1 MLRRKKHLAMVDGT
15 EYPYTHSITLTSPED
30 GFDAVYSLLEKVWI
44 DASNVETIDRLG
56 FETAL
61 IELVSNVFQHGDSD
75 ITPLCTVTVKIYS
88 DRIECSLLDAGTPR
102 DLQLTGRSMPDE
114 FAESGRGIILIQA
127 LVDELNYAREGDRNR
142 WHMVKKTAR
151 AEFSPET
158 VPQVLRPRPIDEAV
172 RQQALNSLNLLD
184 TAPEE
189 RFDLITR
196 LAQRLF
202 GVETCAISLIDN
214 DRQWF
219 KSKIGL
225 ADAET
230 SRSVAF
236 CDYTIRQYDTMV
248 VPDARLDPRF
258 QANPLVT
265 GDPNIRFYA
274 GYPIEAGNDQPVG
287 ALCVF
292 DPNPRIFTEEE
303 KDLLRDLALYVQ
315 NELLAAQDLDRARE
329 VQRGLSPKA
338 FPDMDGYEI
347 AGVCLP
353 SQAVGG
359 DFYDWYQV
367 QDRMALTLADV
378 MGKGIGSA
386 IIAATVRAV
395 FRAAFWQDDIDMAME
410 TAAAILKEDLS
421 TSGKFVT
428 FFHARLHKDTGSLE
442 YIDAGHGL
450 TSIVRADGRV
460 DQLASQSF
468 PLGLHMDEPWIVE
481 TETLEIGD
489 TLVSVSDGVLD
500 LFDGTLSGLL
510 QATAIVQKSTSA
522 QAVVDALEKL
532 AAPQSA
538 PDDVTI
544 LVLRRTK

>member
-1 MLRRKKHLAMVDGT
+1 MVDGT
-15 EYPYTHSITLTSPED
+15 EYPYTHTITLTSPED
-30 GFDAVYSLLEKVWI
+30 GFDAVHSLFEKLWI
-44 DASNVETIDRLG
+44 DAPYVETLDRVG

-61 IELVSNVFQHGDSD
+61 IELVSNVFQHGDSE
-75 ITPLCTVTVKIYS
+75 ITPLCTITVTTYS
-88 DRIECSLLDAGTPR
+88 DHIECSLLDAGTPR
-102 DLQLTGRSMPDE
+102 ELQLTGRSMPDE
-114 FAESGRGIILIQA
+114 FAESGRGILLIQA
-127 LVDELNYAREGDRNR
+127 LVDELSYTREGDLNR
-142 WHMVKKTAR
+142 WHMVKKTAPL
-151 AEFSPET
+151 EFSLET
-158 VPQVLRPRPIDEAV
+158 VPQVLRLRPIDEAV
-172 RQQALNSLNLLD
+172 RQQALDSLDILD
-184 TAPEE
+184 TPPEA

-202 GVETCAISLIDN
+202 GVETCAITLIDK

-219 KSKIGL
+219 KSRIGL

-230 SRSVAF
+230 SRSAAF
-236 CDYTIRQYDTMV
+236 CDYTIGQYDTMV
-248 VPDARLDPRF
+248 VPDARLDLRF

-265 GDPNIRFYA
+265 GDPHIRFYA

-303 KDLLRDLALYVQ
+303 KDLLRDLALFVQ
-315 NELLAAQDLDRARE
+315 NELLASQDLDRARE
-329 VQRGLSPKA
+329 VQRGLSPRA
-338 FPDMDGYEI
+338 FADMDGYEI

-367 QDRMALTLADV
+367 QDRLAFTLADV
-378 MGKGIGSA
+378 MGKGISSA

-395 FRAAFWQDDIDMAME
+395 FRTASWQDDIDMAME

-428 FFHARLHKDTGSLE
+428 FFHARLHQDTGSLE

-450 TSIVRADGRV
+450 TSIVRADGQV

-481 TETLEIGD
+481 SETLEIGD

-500 LFDGTLSGLL
+500 LFDGTLNGLV
-510 QATAIVQKSTSA
+510 QAAAIVQESTSA
-522 QAVVDALEKL
+522 QAVVDALEEI
-532 AAPQSA
+532 ASSQSA

-544 LVLRRTK
+544 

>member
-1 MLRRKKHLAMVDGT
+1 MTDSTEHEHKHTIILA
-15 EYPYTHSITLTSPED
+15 SPEG
-30 GFDAVYSLLEKVWI
+30 GFDAVHSLLEKLWI
-44 DASNVETIDRLG
+44 DAPYVGTLDRVG

-61 IELVSNVFQHGDSD
+61 MELVSNVFQHGESEV
-75 ITPLCTVTVKIYS
+75 TPLCTLTVNTYS

-102 DLQLTGRSMPDE
+102 ELQLTGRSMPDE
-114 FAESGRGIILIQA
+114 FAESGRGILLIQA
-127 LVDELNYAREGDRNR
+127 LVNELSYTRQGDRNR
-142 WHMVKKTAR
+142 WHMVKQILP
-151 AEFSPET
+151 PEVEVST
-158 VPQVLRPRPIDEAV
+158 MPQVLHPRPIDEAV
-172 RQQALNSLNLLD
+172 RQQALDSLNLLD
-184 TAPEE
+184 TVAEE

-202 GVETCAISLIDN
+202 DVETCAITFIDN

-219 KSKIGL
+219 KSRIGL

-230 SRSVAF
+230 PRSAAF

-248 VPDARLDPRF
+248 VPDARMDPRF
-258 QANPLVT
+258 QANPLVI

-287 ALCVF
+287 ALCIF
-292 DPNPRIFTEEE
+292 DPNPRLFTDEE

-315 NELLAAQDLDRARE
+315 NELLASQDLDRARE
-329 VQRGLSPKA
+329 VQRGLLPKT
-338 FPDMDGYEI
+338 FLDMPGYEV
-347 AGVCLP
+347 AGICLP

-359 DFYDWYQV
+359 DFYDWCQV
-367 QDRMALTLADV
+367 KDGVAFTLADV
-378 MGKGIGSA
+378 MGKGTGAA

-395 FRAAFWQDDIDMAME
+395 FRTASWQADISMAME
-410 TAAAILKEDLS
+410 TAASILDEDLS

-450 TSIVRADGRV
+450 TSIVRANGQV
-460 DQLASQSF
+460 DHLASESF
-468 PLGLHMDEPWIVE
+468 PLGLHMGEPWIVKSV
-481 TETLEIGD
+481 TLKIGD

-500 LFDGTLSGLL
+500 LFDGTLNGLVR
-510 QATAIVQKSTSA
+510 AAAIVQKSNSA
-522 QAVVDALEKL
+522 QAVVDALEEL
-532 AAPQSA
+532 AELKSV